1 VDGSYEVEQLLKCC
15 VGHIDDLAVV
25 FYTET

>member
-15 VGHIDDLAVV
+15 VGHIDDLTVV
-25 FYTET
+25 FYTGT